1 MNLPGAEHWY
11 LRRNMTRNLILTMEE
26 CGELIRA
33 CSKIIRHGTDDSK
46 YIDNLIE
53 EMGDVYAM
61 LDTLGVEYN
70 IDPDLLAT
78 RIQYRLDK
86 MKRLNYE

>member
-1 MNLPGAEHWY
+1 
-11 LRRNMTRNLILTMEE
+11 MTRNLILTMEE

-33 CSKIIRHGTDDSK
+33 CSKILRHGTYDSK

-53 EMGDVYAM
+53 EMGDVYAV